1 MAALIVDANVLLRL
15 ITREPRGMYEAAR
28 NFLLE
33 LEEDGEKAAVHPV
46 HAAEV
51 IYVLE
56 GELYGL
62 APAEAAGELLTLL
75 EGRVFAPVEEPAL
88 LRALAAY
95 PGSGLDFPD
104 VFLLAW
110 AREHGLRA
118 LSFDRKLASK
128 YPDITVPG

>member
-1 MAALIVDANVLLRL
+1 VAALIVDANVLLRL

-51 IYVLE
+51 VYVLE

-62 APAEAAGELLTLL
+62 APAEAAAELLTLL
-75 EGRVFAPVEEPAL
+75 DARVFAPIDEPVL

-118 LSFDRKLASK
+118 LSFDRKLARAGEEVIV
-128 YPDITVPG
+128 PD